1 MARPLD
7 ASKARELVGI
17 VQALGAVASF
27 RNIMREAARRGVLA
41 RHETLRRYLDLLV
54 SGRVLKV
61 RTRDVGSVNLQ
72 QLYTIDSKT
81 PKVLVGPEALRL
93 HGLNWDVPEKEPRLV
108 STDFEGLAG
117 SKMIDTTIVASLEDC
132 LVHELS
138 EDSRKDTG
146 AIQFVIAMISTR
158 RLDLPYLLR
167 RADEMRVGRSMRML
181 FERVLEITSSTK
193 TEIQASVFMAVRSQ
207 FLKIARQYS
216 QAGFWKL
223 VDERGVGE
231 LGLQIVKD
239 LTEYEVIMTAGKQLG
254 VTG

>member
-1 MARPLD
+1 MVRPLD
-7 ASKARELVGI
+7 ASKARELVEI

-27 RNIMREAARRGVLA
+27 RNIMREAARRSVLA

-54 SGRVLKV
+54 WGKVLKV
-61 RTRDVGSVNLQ
+61 RTRDVGSVNRQ
-72 QLYTIDSKT
+72 QLYTVNSKT

-93 HGLNWDVPEKEPRLV
+93 HGLNWDVPENELRLV
-108 STDFEGLAG
+108 STDFEGLAR
-117 SKMIDTTIVASLEDC
+117 SKMIDTTTVASLEDC
-132 LVHELS
+132 LVHELR
-138 EDSRKDTG
+138 EDSTKDTG

-158 RLDLPYLLR
+158 RLHLPYLLW
-167 RADEMRVGRSMRML
+167 RADKMRVGRSMRLL
-181 FERVLEITSSTK
+181 FDRVLQITSSTE
-193 TEIQASVFMAVRSQ
+193 TETPASVFMALRSQ

-231 LGLQIVKD
+231 LGLRIVKD
-239 LTEYEVIMTAGKQLG
+239 LTEHEVIMTAGKQLG